1 MKKLLGIVVLS
12 LLLTNNVHSETVT
25 LKCITTRKEV
35 NGKENNI
42 ITGEPNKL
50 NEKVQFIE
58 IDPKDKNAFQN
69 ELLLGYVY
77 FFKGAALSD
86 KNSYITYETINR
98 FDLTR
103 EEKTAEIDDAIV
115 SDYKKLWEKDKSYE
129 AFNEIVKL
137 VSSHYI
143 NISFSKNTDKLAYA
157 QEYEC
162 EKVVKQL

>member
-25 LKCITTRKEV
+25 LKCITTKKEV

-69 ELLLGYVY
+69 ELLLGYV
-77 FFKGAALSD
+77 
-86 KNSYITYETINR
+86 
-98 FDLTR
+98 
-103 EEKTAEIDDAIV
+103 
-115 SDYKKLWEKDKSYE
+115 
-129 AFNEIVKL
+129 
-137 VSSHYI
+137 
-143 NISFSKNTDKLAYA
+143 
-157 QEYEC
+157 
-162 EKVVKQL
+162 

>member
-1 MKKLLGIVVLS
+1 MGLFCYESDRGIFLMKKLLGIVVLR

-25 LKCITTRKEV
+25 LKCITTKKEV

-42 ITGEPNKL
+42 IPGEPNKL

-103 EEKTAEIDDAIV
+103 EEKTAEIEDAIV
-115 SDYKKLWEKDKSYE
+115 SDYNKLWEKDKS
-129 AFNEIVKL
+129 
-137 VSSHYI
+137 
-143 NISFSKNTDKLAYA
+143 
-157 QEYEC
+157 
-162 EKVVKQL
+162 